1 MFSCFLSTSPLFA
14 GFTHGKIP
22 KTTSG
27 WSSTACCSF
36 CKHLAWTFGRPDR
49 AVNAVNVWNPVPQKP
64 WEMSLKT
71 STGWQECYRI
81 CQCLVS
87 GLSGLCG
94 LNWHLGVPVWDL
106 RLLVSLDTKYSEI
119 FWAITGW
126 HDNPKI
132 PEEWW
137 RWIPRFQVI
146 SMIKSSQALSP
157 NTQYIGCF
165 GQDPLIPSSTPAT
178 ASRTTSASLCG
189 TSGWIPRKKYR
200 IYRSFGVHASKT
212 SMGGKRWK
220 KALNY
225 STTNFRNFLGTYA
238 CKRVKHIHTCKNNPK
253 DRFLWNS
260 HSAHFWVSTHVE
272 GGTHYCHFHVF
283 SRDASLDVPISLAA
297 PCQGCP
303 AFYPAT
309 PEMKSTSQ
317 RCEVRTLWEISST
330 FIMLL
335 DLGQLIFHESL
346 WKMCWTNGGL

>member
-1 MFSCFLSTSPLFA
+1 M
-14 GFTHGKIP
+14 
-22 KTTSG
+22 
-27 WSSTACCSF
+27 
-36 CKHLAWTFGRPDR
+36 
-49 AVNAVNVWNPVPQKP
+49 
-64 WEMSLKT
+64 
-71 STGWQECYRI
+71 
-81 CQCLVS
+81 S

-132 PEEWW
+132 SEEWW

-146 SMIKSSQALSP
+146 SICFLFSAPENPAKRFHQTL
-157 NTQYIGCF
+157 NTWLVVLGRILHARHCLKDYQRLTVWHIWL
-165 GQDPLIPSSTPAT
+165 DTP
-178 ASRTTSASLCG
+178 
-189 TSGWIPRKKYR
+189 KKYR
-200 IYRSFGVHASKT
+200 IYRSFGVRASKT
-212 SMGGKRWK
+212 SMGGKKWK

-225 STTNFRNFLGTYA
+225 PTTNFRNFLGTYA

-253 DRFLWNS
+253 DKFLWNS

-303 AFYPAT
+303 AFYPAK

-317 RCEVRTLWEISST
+317 RCEVRTLWDISST

-335 DLGQLIFHESL
+335 DLGWSSMSLFETCFEQTVDCRTPFFVRQTLPFHGSFRQ
-346 WKMCWTNGGL
+346 C

>member
-1 MFSCFLSTSPLFA
+1 MA
-14 GFTHGKIP
+14 RYGKIP
-22 KTTSG
+22 KPTSG

-64 WEMSLKT
+64 WEVSLKT

-87 GLSGLCG
+87 GLYWQPTFRCACVGLE
-94 LNWHLGVPVWDL
+94 V
-106 RLLVSLDTKYSEI
+106 VSFYTKYSEI
-119 FWAITGW
+119 FWAISGW
-126 HDNPKI
+126 HDNPTRSLRS
-132 PEEWW
+132 EDG
-137 RWIPRFQVI
+137 
-146 SMIKSSQALSP
+146 SQDFRCSAWSAYASGFRRLKVQPSGF
-157 NTQYIGCF
+157 TKH
-165 GQDPLIPSSTPAT
+165 IPSSTPAT

-189 TSGWIPRKKYR
+189 TSGWIPPQKYR

-212 SMGGKRWK
+212 SMGGKKWK

-253 DRFLWNS
+253 DKFLWNS

-283 SRDASLDVPISLAA
+283 SRDARLDVPIS
-297 PCQGCP
+297 
-303 AFYPAT
+303 
-309 PEMKSTSQ
+309 
-317 RCEVRTLWEISST
+317 
-330 FIMLL
+330 
-335 DLGQLIFHESL
+335 
-346 WKMCWTNGGL
+346 